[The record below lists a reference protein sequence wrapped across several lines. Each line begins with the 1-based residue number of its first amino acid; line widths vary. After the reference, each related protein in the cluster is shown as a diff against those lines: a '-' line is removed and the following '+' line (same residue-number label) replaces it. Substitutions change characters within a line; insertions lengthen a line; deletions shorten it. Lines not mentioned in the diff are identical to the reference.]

1 MHRIVSFVIAFSI
14 VSTPALAE
22 VLIMKCGPGK
32 SLYKYESSFLGLS
45 DAKILE
51 LHNGVWRRYCNSIAE
66 HSQDFLLSQAGY
78 KSLDLLVDGK
88 SANCQARHAKTKNKP
103 FGYILDFEVMRRTHY
118 YTSSYTGRRES
129 TTWTCTKVTPQ

>member
-88 SANCQARHAKTKNKP
+88 SATFQARHAKTKNKP
-103 FGYILDFEVMRRTHY
+103 FSYI
-118 YTSSYTGRRES
+118 
-129 TTWTCTKVTPQ
+129 